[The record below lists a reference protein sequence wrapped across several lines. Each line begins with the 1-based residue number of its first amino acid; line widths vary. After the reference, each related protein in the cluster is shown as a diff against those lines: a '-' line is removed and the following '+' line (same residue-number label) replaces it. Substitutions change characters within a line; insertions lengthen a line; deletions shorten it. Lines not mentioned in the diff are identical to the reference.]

1 MKNQNSWKLK
11 KLLNLEDTI
20 VMKKMNN
27 IYKTINGT
35 YRVRK
40 YVDGIRMSR
49 NFTTIKAAKE

>member
-1 MKNQNSWKLK
+1 
-11 KLLNLEDTI
+11 
-20 VMKKMNN
+20 MKKMNN

-49 NFTTIKAAKE
+49 NFTTIKAAKQWLASLN